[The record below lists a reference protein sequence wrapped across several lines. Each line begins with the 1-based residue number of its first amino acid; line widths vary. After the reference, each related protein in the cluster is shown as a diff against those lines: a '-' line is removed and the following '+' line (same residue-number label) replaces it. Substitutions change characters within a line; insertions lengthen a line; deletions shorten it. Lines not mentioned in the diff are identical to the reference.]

1 MWSVVSFDDENTVEC
16 VPNFWFKNNSCAW
29 PNKNL
34 KNYKKA
40 VEHRYNPNNFEYDY
54 FKARLLSTDI
64 GTYIIYKIIVK
75 LNIINA
81 IKNTNL

>member
-16 VPNFWFKNNSCAW
+16 VPSFWFKNNACAW

-64 GTYIIYKIIVK
+64 STYIINFKIK
-75 LNIINA
+75 YN
-81 IKNTNL
+81 

>member
-16 VPNFWFKNNSCAW
+16 VPNSWFRNNVCAW

-40 VEHRYNPNNFEYDY
+40 IEYRYNPNNLDYDY

-64 GTYIIYKIIVK
+64 GTYTIYKIILK
-75 LNIINA
+75 
-81 IKNTNL
+81 